1 MAMTG
6 KLPARPAP
14 GRNVASLLLA
24 LCLVLPAPAAAEDDE
39 PSASGG
45 ARVEQERNPESG
57 APKEVR
63 PALAR
68 RKKNALNQFDPK
80 VYEARGRELQGEY
93 YEIANFANS
102 ADWSASPA
110 EVATSAPSTSS
121 SKHWIIWT
129 GAAGLAALVGGA
141 AGYLMLDKHT
151 APEPI
156 TVNLDDKP

>member
-1 MAMTG
+1 MTG
-6 KLPARPAP
+6 NPPARPAP
-14 GRNVASLLLA
+14 GRSVACFLLA
-24 LCLVLPAPAAAEDDE
+24 LCLALPAPSAADDDDA
-39 PSASGG
+39 SASGG
-45 ARVEQERNPESG
+45 SKVEQERSSESS

-93 YEIANFANS
+93 YEISNFAKS

-110 EVATSAPSTSS
+110 EMATSSPSTSS
-121 SKHWIIWT
+121 SSKNWIIWT

-141 AGYLMLDKHT
+141 AGYLILDKHT
-151 APEPI
+151 APEPT
-156 TVNLDDKP
+156 TVHLDDRP